1 MRIAAATLFAL
12 LTLQAHAV
20 EGDKTLV
27 LSRALKAGE
36 IAVIEVQVGS
46 IARGQEIH
54 VTTASGRELGVI
66 SPYGVRSGHAAGTY
80 PIPVPADAV
89 AGQRLTVHLTV
100 TGNGA
105 VPQAPTP
112 QQVRSV
118 EVVIGDSAAGQ
129 PDREKK

>member
-1 MRIAAATLFAL
+1 
-12 LTLQAHAV
+12 
-20 EGDKTLV
+20 
-27 LSRALKAGE
+27 
-36 IAVIEVQVGS
+36 
-46 IARGQEIH
+46 
-54 VTTASGRELGVI
+54 
-66 SPYGVRSGHAAGTY
+66 
-80 PIPVPADAV
+80 
-89 AGQRLTVHLTV
+89 VHLTV

>member
-12 LTLQAHAV
+12 LTLQAYAV

-27 LSRALKAGE
+27 LPRALKAGE